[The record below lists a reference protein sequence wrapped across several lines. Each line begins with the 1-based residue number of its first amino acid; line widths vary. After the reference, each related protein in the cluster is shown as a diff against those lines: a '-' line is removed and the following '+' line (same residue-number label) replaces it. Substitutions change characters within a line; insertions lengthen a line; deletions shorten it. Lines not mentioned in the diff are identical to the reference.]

1 MRVADHVVKARRQR
15 LAGLLARHHYLSLG
29 ELCDR
34 LEVSAPTARRDLAA
48 LAAEQAITRT
58 HGGALVEYNQKFPS
72 FRDRL
77 ARVSA
82 VKRRL
87 GAAAARLLRPRQTVW
102 LDGGTTVYF
111 VAEALA
117 DRRPEGLVVVTHNMP
132 AAELLADLGDV
143 DVHLLGGQYFRRTSL
158 LLGPRTV
165 SAAGRWRFDVALLGV
180 EGIDR
185 TGLWNSLRDVVLL
198 QRAVLRASTLSV
210 VCADAVKIGRQAPE
224 FLCPASG
231 VDHILSD
238 ASASDFAAAGLRP
251 AQLLNIDHKKGKP

>member
-1 MRVADHVVKARRQR
+1 
-15 LAGLLARHHYLSLG
+15 
-29 ELCDR
+29 
-34 LEVSAPTARRDLAA
+34 
-48 LAAEQAITRT
+48 
-58 HGGALVEYNQKFPS
+58 
-72 FRDRL
+72 
-77 ARVSA
+77 
-82 VKRRL
+82 
-87 GAAAARLLRPRQTVW
+87 
-102 LDGGTTVYF
+102 
-111 VAEALA
+111 
-117 DRRPEGLVVVTHNMP
+117 MP

-185 TGLWNSLRDVVLL
+185 SGLWNSLRDVVLL